1 MFDVHD
7 CIALLTNSG
16 AQAVCE
22 ALNNQFKK
30 GGLTRT
36 QWTALYFIDQTQ
48 KISQKD
54 LAQAMMISEPSA
66 LHLIERLEGHGLV
79 SRTGDPENFRA
90 KLLFLTEKGKAALDE
105 LYPLVEQ
112 FNIDGIHDISAED
125 LDTFK
130 RVMKKIV
137 ENVESLGRIDGE

>member
-16 AQAVCE
+16 AKAVCE

-30 GGLTRT
+30 GGL
-36 QWTALYFIDQTQ
+36 TALYFIDQTQ